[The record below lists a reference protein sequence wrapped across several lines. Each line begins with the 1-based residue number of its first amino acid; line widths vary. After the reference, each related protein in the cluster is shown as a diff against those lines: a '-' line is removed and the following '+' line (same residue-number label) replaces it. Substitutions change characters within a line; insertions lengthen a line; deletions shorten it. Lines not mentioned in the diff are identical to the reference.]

1 MDAMWGD
8 LLFSAL
14 ITAVSVFMYV
24 EAAALPKGL
33 FGTLGPGYFPKI
45 VLGCLI
51 LASGTLTV
59 RLAARAVLARRK
71 ESPASGG
78 MIDLFARHRFVAL
91 IFCLFFLY
99 VLGMKLT
106 GFLPSTLVFMAVSM
120 WVLAPEPKDRAT
132 ARVIA
137 LTSIL
142 LTAGLYSV
150 FTYAFSV
157 MLPSGARF

>member
-1 MDAMWGD
+1 MWGD

-14 ITAVSVFMYV
+14 ITTMSVFMYV
-24 EAAALPKGL
+24 EAVALPKGL

-51 LASGTLTV
+51 VASGTLTV
-59 RLAARAVLARRK
+59 RLAARAVAAMRK
-71 ESPASGG
+71 EGPASGA
-78 MIDLFARHRFVAL
+78 MLAFFANYRFVAL

-99 VLGMKLT
+99 LVGMKLT

-120 WVLAPEPKDRAT
+120 WLLAPAHKDRGVV
-132 ARVIA
+132 RVIA

-142 LTAGLYSV
+142 LTASLYSL
-150 FTYAFSV
+150 FTYAFLV
-157 MLPSGARF
+157 MLPSGTLF